1 MDKKITIAPVSF
13 SGFIENYERYYDDI
27 SDLIEKGKEY
37 NAKYET
43 LKNDFQVKDAA
54 CDTEKITVLN
64 KIKSNYL
71 QERQDLDLKL
81 KKLQA
86 EVFRYETIFQKGD
99 TKYGKMTDEIQL
111 RVDELKQAIKDLIDI
126 KLDILEQTTSD
137 KIIEIKEEF
146 QNKKNEII
154 NNYRNNSANLRDDV
168 KVEFEKES
176 LNEQEAFFDRQTIS
190 SNIEKLYNNISIFDS
205 KNYSPLLEIGSFR
218 VETDV
223 VEKISREIKVL
234 IPFIDSKSLLIIFD
248 DKTENK
254 VKNILVNLLSRVLLS
269 TEVGK
274 IQLIL
279 SDLKDLGQIFRE
291 LIPLTHEILKEAH
304 GSANFKKELDD
315 CNNRLHTVF
324 SKYTSS
330 SKNSN
335 FLSLG
340 EYNYHQITHNKAE
353 ELAPH
358 HIQVVHNLSYDTN
371 EQQIREL
378 NRLIN
383 NGIKNGTNFI
393 ITWNKN
399 DENEKSEKWIES
411 IAKNTNVLT
420 IDFVGNLSNY
430 LSIKHELVPNV
441 IDEKKLHELVYSLN
455 IKHSEFSKNI
465 VKERFI
471 NTVPTDKNLWFN
483 CDASELIS
491 VPIGKSKSHR
501 GEQTI
506 ILKTKDFQS
515 HLMLSGGTGSGKTN
529 FLKTFITSAALH
541 YSPEEIEFYLVD
553 LKNGVGFDAFRKYQ
567 LPQVKLFAMGAEN
580 ELILNLLQELND
592 EMNHRLNLLT
602 QAGVDD
608 IVEYN
613 KRNPNNKIKR
623 TLLIVDEFASVF
635 EDDDDT
641 AREIVAKISP
651 LVRKARA
658 VGINLFFS
666 TQNFGRT
673 QSFSSLFSEIPVRI
687 VLKSSQDAASYLL
700 GGGNDAMKY
709 VETIGDGVLNYKA
722 GIKLS
727 ESDNEFFKGYLLEND
742 DLEIILTN
750 INKESERRGF
760 AKNQQMVYD
769 NISNADFSKNA
780 EIFQQKRVETF
791 IDENDRT
798 ITKVITRRKI
808 PIWLGEPT
816 TISKTHFKMD
826 LERNFNENILITGK
840 DKSVSINAM
849 YNILSSLS
857 YAFASGEIAIRII
870 SFLSEEENT
879 ELQLHL
885 LNQLSVAFDY
895 KFCDLENYEQELKIL
910 HTEVERRSQQNNTQ
924 AKRIFVFYV
933 GLEKARKMQKVG
945 YDETE
950 QAEMFKKIL
959 SEGNNYN
966 MHSIVEVM
974 QPSFLGRISRN
985 DLIGNFVHRIIFH
998 LGSSDESRGVLGN
1011 NKAAHLYKADE
1022 PHTKFRAVY
1031 FNSNFEGVLP
1041 KIKPYID
1048 LINSDDFTPKNFGK
1062 EYLNNTPIIDVIH
1075 KRVESSNEEIKAE
1088 EKEVENKK
1096 LEFSVS
1102 NENLAEIDYLMQL
1115 SQNSEDTEDEV
1126 IDIDDFFNRINS
1138 YEKSKNVNDE
1148 NLAELEKL
1156 SQQLKELDE
1165 EDEVI
1170 DIDDFFNDFT
1180 STETTK

>member
-1 MDKKITIAPVSF
+1 M
-13 SGFIENYERYYDDI
+13 
-27 SDLIEKGKEY
+27 
-37 NAKYET
+37 
-43 LKNDFQVKDAA
+43 
-54 CDTEKITVLN
+54 
-64 KIKSNYL
+64 
-71 QERQDLDLKL
+71 
-81 KKLQA
+81 
-86 EVFRYETIFQKGD
+86 
-99 TKYGKMTDEIQL
+99 
-111 RVDELKQAIKDLIDI
+111 
-126 KLDILEQTTSD
+126 
-137 KIIEIKEEF
+137 
-146 QNKKNEII
+146 
-154 NNYRNNSANLRDDV
+154 
-168 KVEFEKES
+168 
-176 LNEQEAFFDRQTIS
+176 
-190 SNIEKLYNNISIFDS
+190 
-205 KNYSPLLEIGSFR
+205 
-218 VETDV
+218 
-223 VEKISREIKVL
+223 
-234 IPFIDSKSLLIIFD
+234 
-248 DKTENK
+248 
-254 VKNILVNLLSRVLLS
+254 
-269 TEVGK
+269 
-274 IQLIL
+274 
-279 SDLKDLGQIFRE
+279 
-291 LIPLTHEILKEAH
+291 
-304 GSANFKKELDD
+304 
-315 CNNRLHTVF
+315 
-324 SKYTSS
+324 
-330 SKNSN
+330 
-335 FLSLG
+335 
-340 EYNYHQITHNKAE
+340 
-353 ELAPH
+353 
-358 HIQVVHNLSYDTN
+358 
-371 EQQIREL
+371 
-378 NRLIN
+378 
-383 NGIKNGTNFI
+383 
-393 ITWNKN
+393 
-399 DENEKSEKWIES
+399 
-411 IAKNTNVLT
+411 
-420 IDFVGNLSNY
+420 
-430 LSIKHELVPNV
+430 
-441 IDEKKLHELVYSLN
+441 
-455 IKHSEFSKNI
+455 
-465 VKERFI
+465 
-471 NTVPTDKNLWFN
+471 
-483 CDASELIS
+483 
-491 VPIGKSKSHR
+491 
-501 GEQTI
+501 
-506 ILKTKDFQS
+506 
-515 HLMLSGGTGSGKTN
+515 
-529 FLKTFITSAALH
+529 
-541 YSPEEIEFYLVD
+541 
-553 LKNGVGFDAFRKYQ
+553 
-567 LPQVKLFAMGAEN
+567 
-580 ELILNLLQELND
+580 
-592 EMNHRLNLLT
+592 
-602 QAGVDD
+602 
-608 IVEYN
+608 
-613 KRNPNNKIKR
+613 
-623 TLLIVDEFASVF
+623 
-635 EDDDDT
+635 
-641 AREIVAKISP
+641 
-651 LVRKARA
+651 
-658 VGINLFFS
+658 
-666 TQNFGRT
+666 
-673 QSFSSLFSEIPVRI
+673 
-687 VLKSSQDAASYLL
+687 
-700 GGGNDAMKY
+700 
-709 VETIGDGVLNYKA
+709 
-722 GIKLS
+722 
-727 ESDNEFFKGYLLEND
+727 
-742 DLEIILTN
+742 
-750 INKESERRGF
+750 
-760 AKNQQMVYD
+760 
-769 NISNADFSKNA
+769 
-780 EIFQQKRVETF
+780 ETF